1 MSDRRTDRRTDRR
14 IDRLAYRLPGRAR
27 HSRTRRSRALPGRAR
42 SGRASQG
49 RTPYGRAFATGRLPA
64 AAVWAVLLLGLWLW
78 GREATD
84 VRHGLSA
91 PATGDAAALGRLS
104 GASELPPP
112 ARPLTGARPQRLDI
126 PGLGVQA
133 PVVARGLDARGAPAP
148 PPFDQPGVVGWYAAG
163 AKPGAAGTALMVGHV
178 DTETRPAVFH
188 RISSLDPGET
198 VRVIRDDGRVAEF
211 TVDDVRVLSR
221 EDFDARLAYG
231 PHVPGRA
238 ELRLITC
245 GGTFDRASRSYT
257 ANVIVSAYLTG
268 TGL

>member
-1 MSDRRTDRRTDRR
+1 MSDRFLDQGGVP
-14 IDRLAYRLPGRAR
+14 APGG
-27 HSRTRRSRALPGRAR
+27 HT
-42 SGRASQG
+42 SG
-49 RTPYGRAFATGRLPA
+49 TGRLLTG
-64 AAVWAVLLLGLWLW
+64 VTWAVLLLGLWLW
-78 GREATD
+78 GCQVTD
-84 VRHGLSA
+84 VRHGTSA
-91 PATGDAAALGRLS
+91 PVTGDLAAVGRPP
-104 GASELPPP
+104 GAVELPPA

-126 PGLGVQA
+126 PDLKVQA
-133 PVVARGLDARGAPAP
+133 PVVARGLDGRGALDP

-178 DTETRPAVFH
+178 DTDTRPAVFH
-188 RISSLDPGET
+188 RLGTLRPGET

-211 TVDDVRVLSR
+211 TVDDVRVLDR
-221 EDFDARLAYG
+221 AGFDAHQAYG
-231 PHVPGRA
+231 PRRPGRA